1 MKTTTKMVKTMLM
14 SILTAG
20 TLAFGFTACSD
31 ELNNEVAGEFSP
43 LEISSG
49 CGLENLE
56 QHSYAVPYMVTAQG
70 DWKIDFKW
78 NEGHQICYPKVM
90 EDLTA
95 MVVSRFPTRVTA
107 SMAWAMAEDEGWWRC
122 QVLRL

>member
-1 MKTTTKMVKTMLM
+1 MKKKSVMVKRVLM

-90 EDLTA
+90 EDLTTMAGLTA

-107 SMAWAMAEDEGWWRC
+107 SMAWAMAIIC
-122 QVLRL
+122 TCP